1 MTVTHLNPP
10 PPPGE
15 PAEDFPRGVR
25 NPPSDVDAERCVL
38 GSAMLAKDAVA
49 DLRDA
54 GLQPGEFYAPKHET
68 VWRAILAVY
77 DRREPVDAVTVSAE
91 LGKRGE
97 LVQIGGPAYLH
108 TLIEA
113 PPAPGNATFYA
124 RIVREKATLRGLVTA
139 GTRIVQLGYADDGGE
154 LDDIVDAAQAEV
166 GAVADARLGEGAADD
181 IEDAINESLDLLQ
194 NGDKPGLPTG
204 LTDLDRI
211 LNGGI
216 RSETI
221 TTIGA
226 RPGVGKTTVGLHI
239 ALNVADNGGMVGL
252 TSLERNVDDLL
263 LCAYAN
269 RGGVDYGRLQR
280 APQEPLTEPEWRRV
294 SHVAERLRGSGLW
307 IPRRPW
313 ASVATIRAD
322 IRRMQRR
329 RGRCD
334 LWVVDYLQ
342 LVTPA
347 SRKEVREQQVAGI
360 MRSLKLTVLELGT
373 PIILMAQLSREGEK
387 AGREPVLT
395 DLRESGSIEQDSDN
409 VILLHRELDPD
420 KGDATLMGL
429 KVAKNRRGA
438 VQGFPMAFEGHY
450 QRLAHKTWSPS
461 DALRAG

>member
-1 MTVTHLNPP
+1 V
-10 PPPGE
+10 
-15 PAEDFPRGVR
+15 
-25 NPPSDVDAERCVL
+25 
-38 GSAMLAKDAVA
+38 
-49 DLRDA
+49 
-54 GLQPGEFYAPKHET
+54 GLQ
-68 VWRAILAVY
+68 V
-77 DRREPVDAVTVSAE
+77 
-91 LGKRGE
+91 
-97 LVQIGGPAYLH
+97 
-108 TLIEA
+108 
-113 PPAPGNATFYA
+113 
-124 RIVREKATLRGLVTA
+124 
-139 GTRIVQLGYADDGGE
+139 
-154 LDDIVDAAQAEV
+154 
-166 GAVADARLGEGAADD
+166 
-181 IEDAINESLDLLQ
+181 
-194 NGDKPGLPTG
+194 
-204 LTDLDRI
+204 
-211 LNGGI
+211 
-216 RSETI
+216 
-221 TTIGA
+221 
-226 RPGVGKTTVGLHI
+226 

-280 APQEPLTEPEWRRV
+280 APQEPLTEAEWRRV
-294 SHVAERLRGSGLW
+294 SHVAERLRMSGLW

-334 LWVVDYLQ
+334 LWVIDYLQ

-347 SRKEVREQQVAGI
+347 NRKDIREQQVAGI

-373 PIILMAQLSREGEK
+373 PIVLMAQLSREGEK

-438 VQGFPMAFEGHY
+438 VHGFPMTFEGHY
-450 QRLAHKTWSPS
+450 QRLAHKGVEPVR
-461 DALRAG
+461 RAAGRLTPHARRHRT